1 MKSAEEK
8 TVKMNWKAL
17 TILSIAHMITDVN
30 QGALPALLPFF
41 KESLN
46 LSYTMA
52 GGILLFGNLTSSVIQ
67 PLFGYLSDKRSL
79 GWLLYVGPFIAC
91 LGMAV
96 TGLMPNYLLLV
107 SCVIISGFG
116 IAGYHPEG
124 FKTAYFFTGEKK
136 ATGMSIFTVGGNLGI
151 ALGPILSLFLV
162 TAYGLKGT
170 LGLVVPGILM
180 AGVIALSI
188 RWLTTPVRLALNK
201 TKEETEK
208 TSSKSTFSSL
218 SLLIAIV
225 IIRAW
230 IQAGL
235 ITYIPFYYIDYLKGN
250 PIYAAKLV
258 STFLTAGAIGT
269 LVGAPLADRWGHKT
283 FLCITI
289 ILLFPLLLLFYN
301 TQGLITFVI
310 LAIAGMVLISTT
322 GVVVVIGQT
331 LLPQNLGV
339 ASGLVVGFGVGTGGI
354 GVTLLGV
361 IADAWGVPVAMK
373 AILLLPLIGFGLSLL
388 MEYPPKK

>member
-8 TVKMNWKAL
+8 NVKMNWKAL
-17 TILSIAHMITDVN
+17 AILSIVHLITDVN

-67 PLFGYLSDKRSL
+67 PFFGYLSDKRSL
-79 GWLLYVGPFIAC
+79 GWLLYAGPFIAC
-91 LGMAV
+91 LGMEP
-96 TGLMPNYLLLV
+96 TGLMPSYLLLV
-107 SCVIISGFG
+107 TCVIICGFG
-116 IAGYHPEG
+116 VASYHPEG

-162 TAYGLKGT
+162 TIYGLKGT
-170 LGLVVPGILM
+170 IGLVVPGILV
-180 AGVIALSI
+180 AGVIALSTP
-188 RWLTTPVRLALNK
+188 WLTTPVRPASKN

-208 TSSKSTFSSL
+208 TSSKSPLSSL
-218 SLLIAIV
+218 SLLITIV
-225 IIRAW
+225 IIRSW

-235 ITYIPFYYIDYLKGN
+235 ITYIPFYYINYLKGN

-258 STFLTAGAIGT
+258 STFLTAGAVGT

-289 ILLFPLLLLFYN
+289 IILFPLLLLFYN
-301 TQGLITFVI
+301 THGLITFVI
-310 LAIAGMVLISTT
+310 LAIAGMALISTT
-322 GVVVVIGQT
+322 GVVVVMGQV
-331 LLPQNLGV
+331 LLPPKPGNGLRTGCR
-339 ASGLVVGFGVGTGGI
+339 AWCRNRGDWSHPCSGS
-354 GVTLLGV
+354 
-361 IADAWGVPVAMK
+361 
-373 AILLLPLIGFGLSLL
+373 LPMPGACLWR
-388 MEYPPKK
+388 